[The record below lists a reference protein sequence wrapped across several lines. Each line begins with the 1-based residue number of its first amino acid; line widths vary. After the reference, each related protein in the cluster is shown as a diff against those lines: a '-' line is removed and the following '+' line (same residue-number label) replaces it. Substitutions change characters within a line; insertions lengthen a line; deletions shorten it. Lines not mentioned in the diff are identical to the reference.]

1 MKGIIN
7 MNKYYSLVDLDN
19 QEEITYQINIDI
31 NDRNVVV
38 IDIALEHEKIDICHF
53 SQDLQF
59 ALHIVNGV
67 LRKDASNPALYNFTS
82 YSIAIDKEKKKIV
95 TTITSKNYRPELLFA
110 EISSAF
116 HAVHMSFFM

>member
-1 MKGIIN
+1 
-7 MNKYYSLVDLDN
+7 MNKYYSLVDLDS
-19 QEEITYQINIDI
+19 QEEIAYQINVDI
-31 NDRNVVV
+31 NEKNIVV
-38 IDIALEHEKIDICHF
+38 IDIALEQEKIDVCHF

-59 ALHIVNGV
+59 ALHMVNYV
-67 LRKDASNPALYNFTS
+67 LGKDSTNPALYNFTS

>member
-1 MKGIIN
+1 

-19 QEEITYQINIDI
+19 QEEITYQMNIDI
-31 NDRNVVV
+31 NARNVVV
-38 IDIALEHEKIDICHF
+38 IDIALEQEKIDACHF

-59 ALHIVNGV
+59 AVNMINGV
-67 LRKDASNPALYNFTS
+67 LRKDEMNPALYIFNAF
-82 YSIAIDKEKKKIV
+82 SIDIDKTNKKIV

-116 HAVHMSFFM
+116 HVVYMSFFM

>member
-1 MKGIIN
+1 
-7 MNKYYSLVDLDN
+7 MNKYYSLVDLDSE
-19 QEEITYQINIDI
+19 EEITYQINIDI

-38 IDIALEHEKIDICHF
+38 IDIALEQEKIDVCHF

-59 ALHIVNGV
+59 ALHMVNYV
-67 LRKDASNPALYNFTS
+67 LGKDSTNPALYNFTP

-95 TTITSKNYRPELLFA
+95 TTITSRNYRPELLFA

-116 HAVHMSFFM
+116 HAVYMSFFV

>member
-1 MKGIIN
+1 MKGIFN

-19 QEEITYQINIDI
+19 QEEITYQMNIDI

-38 IDIALEHEKIDICHF
+38 IDIALEQEKIDVCHF

-59 ALHIVNGV
+59 ALHMVNYV
-67 LRKDASNPALYNFTS
+67 LGKDSTNPALYNFTS

-95 TTITSKNYRPELLFA
+95 TTITSRNYRPELLFA

-116 HAVHMSFFM
+116 HAVYMSFFV

>member
-1 MKGIIN
+1 MKGIFN

-19 QEEITYQINIDI
+19 QEEITYQMNIDI

-38 IDIALEHEKIDICHF
+38 IDIALEQEKIDICHF

-59 ALHIVNGV
+59 ALHMVNNV
-67 LRKDASNPALYNFTS
+67 LGKDSTNPALYNFTS

-116 HAVHMSFFM
+116 HEVYMSFFV

>member
-1 MKGIIN
+1 MKGIFN

-19 QEEITYQINIDI
+19 QEEITYQMNIDI

-38 IDIALEHEKIDICHF
+38 IDIALEQEKIDICHF

-59 ALHIVNGV
+59 ALHMVNNV
-67 LRKDASNPALYNFTS
+67 LGKDSTNPALYNFTS

-116 HAVHMSFFM
+116 HAVYMSFFV

>member
-1 MKGIIN
+1 
-7 MNKYYSLVDLDN
+7 MNKYYSLVDLDRE
-19 QEEITYQINIDI
+19 EEITYQINIDI

-38 IDIALEHEKIDICHF
+38 IDIALEQEKIDVCHF

-59 ALHIVNGV
+59 ALHMVNNV
-67 LRKDASNPALYNFTS
+67 LGKDSTNPALYNFTS
-82 YSIAIDKEKKKIV
+82 YSIAIDKEKKKLV

-116 HAVHMSFFM
+116 HAVYMSFFV

>member
-1 MKGIIN
+1 
-7 MNKYYSLVDLDN
+7 MNKYYSLVDLDS
-19 QEEITYQINIDI
+19 QEEIAYQINVDI
-31 NDRNVVV
+31 NEKNIVV
-38 IDIALEHEKIDICHF
+38 IDIALEQEKIDVCHF

-59 ALHIVNGV
+59 ALHMVNYV
-67 LRKDASNPALYNFTS
+67 LGKDSTNPALYNFTS

-116 HAVHMSFFM
+116 HVVFASFFI

>member
-1 MKGIIN
+1 
-7 MNKYYSLVDLDN
+7 MNKYYSLVDLDS
-19 QEEITYQINIDI
+19 EEITYQINIDI
-31 NDRNVVV
+31 NDRNVVE
-38 IDIALEHEKIDICHF
+38 IDIALEQEKIDICHF

-95 TTITSKNYRPELLFA
+95 TTITSKNYRTELLFA

-116 HAVHMSFFM
+116 HAVYMSFFV